1 MTSAYA
7 RTITRSIRGSLGRF
21 LAIVG
26 IAALGWTLFLVV
38 GNRDL
43 SDSDEDAARVQQ
55 LVAVCETVVV
65 ESGHDIHYERPKTF
79 ADAVDRAASVASAK

>member
-1 MTSAYA
+1 MDGAGAISEPRRASHAGLYLKAKTNYGEDG
-7 RTITRSIRGSLGRF
+7 TL
-21 LAIVG
+21 LA
-26 IAALGWTLFLVV
+26 A
-38 GNRDL
+38 N
-43 SDSDEDAARVQQ
+43 SDEDAARVQQ